1 MESHLV
7 IDVKDD
13 ETVIA
18 LLEDNRLVE
27 LQREERNPECALGD
41 IYLGRI
47 RKVRAEI
54 NAALVNIGFK
64 QPAFLSYNALGGS
77 SFDASRKL
85 LKSIRSEKGRKEG
98 RQAEATK
105 KEEKTKS
112 SPDKN
117 KIDSLL
123 DKNDEVLVQVIK
135 EPINTKG
142 ATITTDI
149 SFTGRYMVLKPFG
162 SGIHISQKI
171 KDICRKEKDNY
182 EIIKIENLIASIKPD
197 GFEVIV
203 RTSALG
209 RDSRELVSELK
220 NLLNR
225 WEEVKRSLKTTK
237 EPGRI
242 HKEVSRAISFIRDSF
257 NDTYSKITVNDEEL
271 YREIKEYI
279 SFLDIDKPSIVEY
292 YDKPKPIFDA
302 FGITKQ
308 IKSYMGRNVTYKSGA
323 YLVIDTT
330 EAMHVIDVNSGTG
343 SRKSPDQKENAYN
356 VNMLA
361 AEEIARQ
368 LRLRDMGGIIAIDFI
383 DMEQPECDELYKYM
397 VELMKNDR
405 ASHTVLPLNKFC
417 VMQITRQ
424 RVRPATKVKTEEA
437 CPTCHG
443 TGKAKPS
450 ILLTD
455 EIEEY
460 LKRVVE
466 SNRSLK
472 KVTLV
477 VHPFV
482 ASYIKRGSW
491 GKSLLNSW
499 KRTYK
504 VAIKVIENQSYPLL
518 SYEIEEADALSNE

>member
-7 IDVKDD
+7 IDVKED

-41 IYLGRI
+41 IYLGRV
-47 RKVRAEI
+47 RKVRSEI

-64 QPAFLSYNALGGS
+64 QPAFLSYNAMGGS
-77 SFDASRKL
+77 FEASRKL
-85 LKSIRSEKGRKEG
+85 LKKLRSEKGRKGVRQVDESAKEG
-98 RQAEATK
+98 NTNP
-105 KEEKTKS
+105 S
-112 SPDKN
+112 SDKD

-123 DKNDEVLVQVIK
+123 DKNDEVLVQVTK

-142 ATITTDI
+142 ATVSTDI
-149 SFTGRYMVLKPFG
+149 SFTGRYIVLKPYG
-162 SGIHISQKI
+162 NGIHISQKI
-171 KDICRKEKDNY
+171 KDICRKEKDDY
-182 EIIKIENLIASIKPD
+182 ESIKIENLIASIKPD

-209 RDSRELVSELK
+209 RDSRELVNELK
-220 NLLNR
+220 NLVNR
-225 WEEVKRSLKTTK
+225 WEEVKRTLKATK
-237 EPGRI
+237 EPGRV
-242 HKEVSRAISFIRDSF
+242 HKEVSRAIGFIRDSF
-257 NDTYSKITVNDEEL
+257 NESYTKITVNDEEL
-271 YREIKEYI
+271 YHEIREYI
-279 SFLDIDKPSIVEY
+279 SFLDIDKPNIVEFY
-292 YDKPKPIFDA
+292 NRPKPLFDA
-302 FGITKQ
+302 YGITKQ

-343 SRKSPDQKENAYN
+343 SRKSPDQKENAFN

-383 DMEQPECDELYKYM
+383 DMEQPQCDELYKHM

-424 RVRPATKVKTEEA
+424 RVRPATKVKTEEM

-460 LKRVVE
+460 IRRVVE
-466 SNRSLK
+466 SDRSLK
-472 KVTLV
+472 TITLV
-477 VHPFV
+477 VHPYV
-482 ASYIKRGSW
+482 SAYIKRGLW
-491 GKSLLNSW
+491 GKSILNSW
-499 KRTYK
+499 KRTFK
-504 VAIKVIENQSYPLL
+504 VAIKVEENQSFPLL
-518 SYEIEEADALSNE
+518 NYEIEEAEPLQE